1 MLSMCFQGLQLML
14 SNPLDMDPRRQFA
27 LQNKGTSAPQSRPV
41 LSNTLQ
47 GFTWQPLVT
56 IKQSTNSEHLSLEQH
71 VLSLLVLTCSGSDYN
86 QRVAMTL
93 HHQ

>member
-1 MLSMCFQGLQLML
+1 MMCFQGLQLML

-27 LQNKGTSAPQSRPV
+27 LQNKGTSAPQF
-41 LSNTLQ
+41 NTLQ

-56 IKQSTNSEHLSLEQH
+56 IKHSTNSEHLSLELH
-71 VLSLLVLTCSGSDYN
+71 VSALLVLTCSGSGYN
-86 QRVAMTL
+86 QRVAMAL